1 MKRDLRKSS
10 KKDLRRLFKIAD
22 DLDNEEKDNND
33 VKEIERKLNDGLQR
47 TQEEHEKCYKWL
59 VEFMIA
65 NDLSLNELDNFCFT
79 DKNWI
84 LDQIFN

>member
-1 MKRDLRKSS
+1 ML
-10 KKDLRRLFKIAD
+10 
-22 DLDNEEKDNND
+22 ND

-65 NDLSLNELDNFCFT
+65 NDLSLNELNNLCFT
-79 DKNWI
+79 DSNWI

>member
-1 MKRDLRKSS
+1 MSS
-10 KKDLRRLFKIAD
+10 VFYKKIKKGVIIML
-22 DLDNEEKDNND
+22 ND

-79 DKNWI
+79 DSNWI
-84 LDQIFN
+84 FDQIFN

>member
-1 MKRDLRKSS
+1 ML
-10 KKDLRRLFKIAD
+10 
-22 DLDNEEKDNND
+22 ND

-79 DKNWI
+79 DSNWI
-84 LDQIFN
+84 FDQIFN

>member
-1 MKRDLRKSS
+1 ML
-10 KKDLRRLFKIAD
+10 
-22 DLDNEEKDNND
+22 ND

-79 DKNWI
+79 DKNWT

>member
-1 MKRDLRKSS
+1 ML
-10 KKDLRRLFKIAD
+10 
-22 DLDNEEKDNND
+22 ND

-79 DKNWI
+79 DKNWL

>member
-1 MKRDLRKSS
+1 ML
-10 KKDLRRLFKIAD
+10 
-22 DLDNEEKDNND
+22 ND
-33 VKEIERKLNDGLQR
+33 VKEIERKLNDGLER

-65 NDLSLNELDNFCFT
+65 NDLSLNELNNLCFT
-79 DKNWI
+79 DSNWI

>member
-1 MKRDLRKSS
+1 ML
-10 KKDLRRLFKIAD
+10 
-22 DLDNEEKDNND
+22 ND

-65 NDLSLNELDNFCFT
+65 NELSLNELDNLCFT
-79 DKNWI
+79 DSNWI

>member
-1 MKRDLRKSS
+1 ML
-10 KKDLRRLFKIAD
+10 
-22 DLDNEEKDNND
+22 ND

-65 NDLSLNELDNFCFT
+65 NDLSLNELDNLCFT
-79 DKNWI
+79 DSNWI
-84 LDQIFN
+84 FDQIFN

>member
-1 MKRDLRKSS
+1 ML
-10 KKDLRRLFKIAD
+10 
-22 DLDNEEKDNND
+22 ND

-65 NDLSLNELDNFCFT
+65 NDLSLNELDNFFFT
-79 DKNWI
+79 VSNWI
-84 LDQIFN
+84 FDQIFN

>member
-1 MKRDLRKSS
+1 ML
-10 KKDLRRLFKIAD
+10 
-22 DLDNEEKDNND
+22 ND

-65 NDLSLNELDNFCFT
+65 NDLSLNELDDFCFT
-79 DKNWI
+79 DSNWI
-84 LDQIFN
+84 FDQIFN

>member
-1 MKRDLRKSS
+1 ML
-10 KKDLRRLFKIAD
+10 
-22 DLDNEEKDNND
+22 ND

-65 NDLSLNELDNFCFT
+65 NELSLNELDNLCFT
-79 DKNWI
+79 DRNWI